1 MKVITP
7 QAQLDLTR
15 SDNAGGAFKKLMN
28 AHYPPYK
35 ENNIWLPGFRS
46 AKEEESLTHHFIE
59 ITVKMDTG
67 ARTARVF
74 RSNKYW
80 YATFQYTSSGDA
92 IPVDSKTIKKCVVY
106 CKEEDLCW
114 GPFDTPDEAVARA
127 KLRWMG
133 GYFLDDKNRTCSIHD
148 INIPE

>member
-59 ITVKMDTG
+59 ITVQLDIG
-67 ARTARVF
+67 RRSVQVF
-74 RSNKYW
+74 RSNKQW
-80 YATFQYTSSGDA
+80 YATFKYNDGGSTIA
-92 IPVDSKTIKKCVVY
+92 VDSKTIKKCVVY
-106 CKEEDLCW
+106 YKEENLCW
-114 GPFDTPDEAVARA
+114 GPFDTPDDAVAQA
-127 KLRWMG
+127 KLRWESPNF
-133 GYFLDDKNRTCSIHD
+133 YDDRNRTCSIHD